1 MFIDSGAQWMDLGE
15 AAYFSTLIFTTRVNI
30 TFQN

>member
-1 MFIDSGAQWMDLGE
+1 MFIDSVGSVDDLGE
-15 AAYFSTLIFTTRVNI
+15 AAHLSTLIFTTRVNI